1 MADLNIPNLN
11 SKSEK
16 YIFKKKLTLR
26 KKSKKR
32 LVFESIFMFI
42 LGLFLVYINYSIP
55 NKNLLF
61 QNLPT
66 TINNSITLMIDLITN
81 LSNILLIIFIAISY
95 FLTFFLFIGAFY
107 RIFKI
112 SKRKAR
118 LTTYK

>member
-16 YIFKKKLTLR
+16 YIFKKKFSLR

-32 LVFESIFMFI
+32 LFFESVFMFI
-42 LGLFLVYINYSIP
+42 LGLTLVYINYSIP
-55 NKNLLF
+55 NKNLLL
-61 QNLPT
+61 QSLPT
-66 TINNSITLMIDLITN
+66 AINNSFTLIIDLITN
-81 LSNILLIIFIAISY
+81 LYNILLIIYISITSI
-95 FLTFFLFIGAFY
+95 LSLILFIGVFY

-112 SKRKAR
+112 LKRKTR

>member
-16 YIFKKKLTLR
+16 YIFKKKLSLR

-32 LVFESIFMFI
+32 LFFESIFMFI

-55 NKNLLF
+55 NKNLLLK
-61 QNLPT
+61 NLPT
-66 TINNSITLMIDLITN
+66 TINNSITLIIDLITN
-81 LSNILLIIFIAISY
+81 LSNILLIIFVAISY
-95 FLTFFLFIGAFY
+95 FLTLILFIGAFY